1 MRDTPGVADAKDREM
16 SSRRRSGVAQA
27 VGLLLVSGVLAAIP
41 TVSLS
46 AAAAE
51 AEEPVGLK
59 IATYNVHG
67 GLSVS
72 KAVGDI
78 TTLAGNTGADVISL
92 QEMGSRT
99 RRDTL
104 RAQLVDCET
113 CELDAH
119 MPLSGPEASTPILY
133 RSDRFELQDSGSLKV
148 SEATY
153 VGPEGAGPSTLKAK
167 FVNWV
172 SLLDLQSGQTVYIL
186 NNHVVPSV
194 QAKDGGPNYKLPERL
209 ELYRKHMTGL
219 QSLVRQ
225 FSGTGALVFVTGDF
239 NVNYRKDRVV
249 RAKMFPY
256 MRLGS
261 LATRPTWYTL
271 GEPATGTHVLENG
284 FDKRVIDYVFHGA
297 NEAVTVKS
305 QAILRGYA
313 SDHRP
318 VLAGYGLS
326 VVREE
331 VVPTEPPTA
340 PVDLGVERGDKQV
353 AVSWTSTADESAA
366 VQSQTVTAMP
376 DGVSV
381 TVDADATGAVVDGLV
396 NGRKYTFTVVASN
409 AAGDSPESLASPV
422 IAPAT
427 TPRMMAR
434 PGVRV
439 KGKRAIITW
448 SRPPRTGGSPIL
460 GYRVVVDGK
469 VRTTGPDSRR
479 LVVRLARGRHKAR
492 VGSYNVIGNSTLST
506 PRYFRIRR

>member
-1 MRDTPGVADAKDREM
+1 M
-16 SSRRRSGVAQA
+16 SSRRRSGIAQA
-27 VGLLLVSGVLAAIP
+27 VGLLLVGSGLAAAP
-41 TVSLS
+41 AMS

-51 AEEPVGLK
+51 EPVDLK

-72 KAVGDI
+72 RAVNDI
-78 TTLAGNTGADVISL
+78 ATLAGTGADVISL

-133 RSDRFELQDSGSLKV
+133 RSDRFELQREGSLKV

-172 SLLDLQSGQTVYIL
+172 ELLDLQSGQTVFIL
-186 NNHVVPSV
+186 NNHAVPSV
-194 QAKDGGPNYKLPERL
+194 QAKDGGPNWKLPERL
-209 ELYRKHMTGL
+209 TLYRQHMTGL
-219 QSLVRQ
+219 QSLVRE
-225 FSGTGALVFVTGDF
+225 FGSTGALVFVTGDF
-239 NVNYRKDRVV
+239 NVNYRKDRIV

-261 LATRPTWYTL
+261 LATRPTWFTL

-284 FDKRVIDYVFHGA
+284 FDKRVIDYVFNTAH
-297 NEAVTVKS
+297 EAVTVKS

-326 VVREE
+326 VVEEE

-340 PVDLGVERGDKQV
+340 PVDLAVERGDKQV
-353 AVSWTSTADESAA
+353 AVSWVPTADETAA
-366 VQSQTVTAMP
+366 VTEQTVTAMP
-376 DGVSV
+376 DGATV
-381 TVDADATGAVVDGLV
+381 TVDGTATSAVVDGLV
-396 NGRKYTFTVVASN
+396 NGRKYTFTVVATN
-409 AAGDSPESLASPV
+409 EAGSSPASLESPV

-439 KGKRAIITW
+439 RGKRAIITW

-492 VGSYNVIGNSTLST
+492 VGSFNAVGNSSLST
-506 PRYFRIRR
+506 RTRFRIRR